1 MNANPTESVQ
11 VAHEGFMSLDSSLRH
26 EDTSRRLFH
35 EVDDDDD
42 RIAQRVDEARAFLV
56 LIIAV
61 STGAA
66 CWAGPWFILYSSGVA
81 LLCYLSSIPL
91 KNKSDRSPEIVGT
104 WRQFFLSRKA
114 VLLVTYVVFWTC
126 LFRAVHF
133 LCFPSDGD
141 GDVERMA
148 QVKLSNHRIESRSS
162 SKVTVDMILET
173 DAIATATAMDS
184 VSLKTRDAM
193 KEAEEKAK
201 TALAAAEAEKK
212 RKAEELAKKEAAE
225 KAKREA
231 KEAVDKA
238 RREVEKA
245 KKARKE
251 VEEKARKEAEK
262 AARAAR
268 EAEEKA
274 KREAEKEERARKEA
288 EEKAKREAEEK
299 AKREAEKAERAK
311 REAEERAKKKAEAEA
326 EKAKREAEE
335 KAKREVQERAK
346 REAEEAEIA
355 RKRAEEKAKKEAE
368 EKAKKEAEAEAEK
381 AKRKAEERAKRET
394 EEAERAKR
402 DAEEYERLKMKVASR
417 SANEHGLVPGKEPTV
432 HRRRHRRGLAKMWK
446 SVRRAMLRKNGSGS
460 LSLEEES
467 CWTGD
472 GGGCSVQLSRRRVW
486 DPWMMDALLKA
497 WNAHGVS

>member
-274 KREAEKEERARKEA
+274 KREAEK
-288 EEKAKREAEEK
+288 
-299 AKREAEKAERAK
+299 AERAK

-355 RKRAEEKAKKEAE
+355 RKRAE